1 MFRKH
6 FFFDY
11 ACNAWYPNAN
21 KKLKTRLQAAQNTC
35 IRFCLKLSDRS
46 CIKPK
51 DVERINWFPIPERM
65 LQCSLCSVYKFFSN
79 NCPDYFD
86 EIYFPVETRGVQ
98 TRSAHQKLKG
108 ALKVPHRKT
117 NIGQKASYHIGP
129 SL

>member
-1 MFRKH
+1 M
-6 FFFDY
+6 
-11 ACNAWYPNAN
+11 
-21 KKLKTRLQAAQNTC
+21 
-35 IRFCLKLSDRS
+35 
-46 CIKPK
+46 
-51 DVERINWFPIPERM
+51 ERPLDDPRTSNVHW
-65 LQCSLCSVYKFFSN
+65 VYKFFSN

-98 TRSAHQKLKG
+98 TRSAHQQLKG